1 MLKTLRNSILNE
13 KEAIRIPKS
22 VQASIPIE
30 KIYDDGIWKVNN
42 NYSRTWLFTD
52 INFAVAS
59 EDDKRAILLQYCSFL
74 NSLPTDATIKIT
86 INNRKLNLK
95 EFRHK
100 LMLTSKKD
108 NLDDYR
114 AEYNRMLQEKA
125 AATQNMTQEK
135 YITVA
140 INKKTIEEARAA
152 FIRIEADLI
161 SNLSRLSSNVTAMGN
176 IERLKLLHDFFR
188 PNDEPDINI
197 DLKQI
202 MRHGHNFK
210 DYICSDSIMFKSDYF
225 EIDEKVGSRS
235 STE

>member
-1 MLKTLRNSILNE
+1 
-13 KEAIRIPKS
+13 
-22 VQASIPIE
+22 
-30 KIYDDGIWKVNN
+30 
-42 NYSRTWLFTD
+42 
-52 INFAVAS
+52 
-59 EDDKRAILLQYCSFL
+59 
-74 NSLPTDATIKIT
+74 
-86 INNRKLNLK
+86 
-95 EFRHK
+95 
-100 LMLTSKKD
+100 
-108 NLDDYR
+108 
-114 AEYNRMLQEKA
+114 MLQEKP

-135 YITVA
+135 HITVA

-225 EIDEKVGSRS
+225 EIDEKVGKPQGQTFKVLLKDNDFKYYFGVYDNSYDSVCFNDVTARRELFAQMVS
-235 STE
+235 YVTRDKLTNKNFQKRIEELFPNCLDFTRKILFPSTPDTKQNC